1 MVVAY
6 YIKYHSKNAL
16 LQKKESGNKDLWML
30 IYQMP
35 VGSQSMEFFMS
46 GSVWVQSQERSCNME
61 YNGLELK
68 FVQFSWQPGNSRKT

>member
-1 MVVAY
+1 MGLRGGMVVAY

-35 VGSQSMEFFMS
+35 VGPQSMEFFMS
-46 GSVWVQSQERSCNME
+46 GSVWV
-61 YNGLELK
+61 
-68 FVQFSWQPGNSRKT
+68 